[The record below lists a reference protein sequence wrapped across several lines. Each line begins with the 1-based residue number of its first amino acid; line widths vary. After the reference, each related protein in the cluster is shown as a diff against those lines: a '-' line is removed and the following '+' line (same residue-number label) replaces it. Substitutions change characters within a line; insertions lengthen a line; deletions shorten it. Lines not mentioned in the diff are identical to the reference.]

1 MPTAPGGPLKYSNV
15 DLLCASVDLTMPEPV
30 IDMSQVT
37 FIEPFALIYLGM
49 FINHHN
55 RNGMSFKVK
64 FPLSKKAMQY
74 LDSQNFRQ
82 RWNIES
88 NSPRASPVAKLT
100 SFNDIVYIENDRYAP
115 EDIAD
120 RVSRML
126 SSRSFRLDVGL
137 TAELVAE
144 LVDNFVRH
152 SETETAACV
161 VQRYPRADRLDFAI
175 GDCGIG
181 IRQSLSKNSRYRYI
195 EKKSH
200 MDAASL
206 AFQEK
211 VGSGVEGG
219 MGLSTVRENVVQMKG
234 SMFLSTGDGWVFVG
248 RGLEE
253 VGDQAYDLPGVQ
265 IEVSIPL

>member
-1 MPTAPGGPLKYSNV
+1 
-15 DLLCASVDLTMPEPV
+15 
-30 IDMSQVT
+30 
-37 FIEPFALIYLGM
+37 
-49 FINHHN
+49 
-55 RNGMSFKVK
+55 
-64 FPLSKKAMQY
+64 MQY
-74 LDSQNFRQ
+74 LQWQHFRQ

-88 NSPRASPVAKLT
+88 SAARASPVAKLT
-100 SFNDIVYIENDRYAP
+100 SFNDIVCIEHECYDP

-120 RVSRML
+120 RVSCTL
-126 SSRSFRLDVGL
+126 SSRSIRLDVGL

-144 LVDNFVRH
+144 LVDNFVH
-152 SETETAACV
+152 AI
-161 VQRYPRADRLDFAI
+161 QRQRRQRAWFSAI
-175 GDCGIG
+175 PGLSGVDLALGDCGIG
-181 IRQSLSKNSRYRYI
+181 ILQSLSKNSRYRYI